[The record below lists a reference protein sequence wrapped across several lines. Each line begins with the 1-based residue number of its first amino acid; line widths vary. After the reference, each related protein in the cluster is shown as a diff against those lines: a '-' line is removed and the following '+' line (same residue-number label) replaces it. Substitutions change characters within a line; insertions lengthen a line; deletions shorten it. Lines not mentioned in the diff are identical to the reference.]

1 MTTDCTFPHRLI
13 PVHTVPTP
21 PTYFTKVVNSSA
33 VQVLWELPS
42 KAGKVEGFR
51 LSYRKVPQS
60 DFKEPIQLPYHVNAH
75 TISDMGE
82 CVNKANRTCW
92 RYILQESK
100 KVFSTLSISN
110 VFKKIY
116 FTSFSFCCKK
126 IIIIIIESVIHP
138 TIGLNYSASLSN

>member
-110 VFKKIY
+110 VF
-116 FTSFSFCCKK
+116 
-126 IIIIIIESVIHP
+126 
-138 TIGLNYSASLSN
+138 